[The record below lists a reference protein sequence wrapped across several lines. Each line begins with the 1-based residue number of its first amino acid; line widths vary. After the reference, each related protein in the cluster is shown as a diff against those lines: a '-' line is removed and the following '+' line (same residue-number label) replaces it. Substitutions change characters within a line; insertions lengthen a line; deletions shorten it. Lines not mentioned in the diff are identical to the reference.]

1 MDPFIIKSVLSVFL
15 GVTWVSATTV
25 IAERVS
31 GKLGGLIAGL
41 PSTAV
46 ISLLFI
52 GLTQPLDITV
62 STSSV
67 IPFSTGVY
75 CFFFLSYLYF
85 SKKSFTVGMVAG
97 LITWFLFAYIAHEVA
112 PSSIYTSIL
121 VWLVL
126 DIISIY
132 IALKYLKIDKSK
144 IPSKIS
150 KTPIWLK
157 VLISG
162 VTMTGVI
169 LISILAG
176 PRWGIVFVTFPAIT
190 TSTFLITIKSGGVEF
205 TRQVALNILIST
217 TVTIGIFAILA
228 HFLMPSF
235 GAVAGIVLAYIL
247 LIGIAY
253 ILYKT
258 VFDKLKQ

>member
-1 MDPFIIKSVLSVFL
+1 MDPFVIKSVLSVLL
-15 GVTWVSATTV
+15 GIIWVSMTTLV
-25 IAERVS
+25 AERVS

-52 GLTQPLDITV
+52 GLTQPLDVTV

-85 SKKSFTVGMVAG
+85 SKKSFAKGMIAG
-97 LITWFLFAYIAHEVA
+97 LITWFFFAYVAHELA
-112 PSSIYTSIL
+112 PSNIYISIL
-121 VWLVL
+121 IWLVL
-126 DIISIY
+126 DTISIY
-132 IALKYLKIDKSK
+132 VALKYLKIDKSK
-144 IPSKIS
+144 IPERIN

-162 VTMTGVI
+162 FTMTGVI
-169 LISILAG
+169 LISLLAG

-228 HFLMPSF
+228 HFIMPLT
-235 GAVAGIVLAYIL
+235 GAVVGIVLAYIL

-253 ILYKT
+253 FLYRT